1 MIGRTAPTAAFAARL
16 MDTGNIFSDSG
27 VTGGSDSGAPWFAV
41 AAATD
46 FINCGGVCFSAV
58 GDDVE
63 EEGVVVGAV
72 LGVSSSGD
80 SLLRVRLGVSS
91 SGVSFGCWPGNFLA
105 VLEEV
110 FIRGDLMRGLEA
122 FFMGDSSGGGSV
134 PTAARF
140 VGAVAAGAGAR
151 ATGTRA
157 WGVAPRATGARV
169 AGASTCCTVDDAFVS
184 FSIVS
189 R

>member
-27 VTGGSDSGAPWFAV
+27 VVGGSDSGADAPWFAV

-46 FINCGGVCFSAV
+46 FMNCGGVCFAAV

-63 EEGVVVGAV
+63 DEGVVVGAV

-91 SGVSFGCWPGNFLA
+91 SGVSFGCWPGDFFA
-105 VLEEV
+105 V
-110 FIRGDLMRGLEA
+110 
-122 FFMGDSSGGGSV
+122 SG
-134 PTAARF
+134 
-140 VGAVAAGAGAR
+140 
-151 ATGTRA
+151 
-157 WGVAPRATGARV
+157 
-169 AGASTCCTVDDAFVS
+169 
-184 FSIVS
+184 
-189 R
+189 